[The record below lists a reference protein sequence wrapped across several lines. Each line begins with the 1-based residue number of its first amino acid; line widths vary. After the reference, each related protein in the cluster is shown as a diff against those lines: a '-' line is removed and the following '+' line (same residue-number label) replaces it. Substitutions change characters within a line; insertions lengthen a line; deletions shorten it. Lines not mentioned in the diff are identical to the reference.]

1 MHGKGTEKN
10 TRVEQSWES
19 FGPVKTDIEI
29 SYVNMLYDN
38 GRLLARDD
46 DIDEDEDDTFYLK
59 GKLNFPYGLRKD
71 WKKGLEKIK
80 RDKGFFGDSGDD
92 SGSRYSDE

>member
-10 TRVEQSWES
+10 TRVEQSYES

-29 SYVNMLYDN
+29 SYVNMLYDD
-38 GRLLARDD
+38 GHIKARNDLD
-46 DIDEDEDDTFYLK
+46 SDEDDTFYLK
-59 GKLNFPYGLRKD
+59 GKLNFPYGIRKD

-80 RDKGFFGDSGDD
+80 RSKGFFGDSGDD
-92 SGSRYSDE
+92 SGSRYSNE

>member
-10 TRVEQSWES
+10 TRVEQSYES

-38 GRLLARDD
+38 GHIQARNDLD
-46 DIDEDEDDTFYLK
+46 SDEDDTFYLK
-59 GKLNFPYGLRKD
+59 GKLNFPYGIRKD

-80 RDKGFFGDSGDD
+80 RSKGFFGDSGND
-92 SGSRYSDE
+92 SGSRYSNE